1 MEITDMEES
10 SKESRPKKE
19 MVATSLRIERDILKA
34 IDSYGYDIERSR
46 NWVVNKLL
54 KQVLTDLN
62 KL

>member
-1 MEITDMEES
+1 MEES

>member
-1 MEITDMEES
+1 MEEN

>member
-1 MEITDMEES
+1 MEETP
-10 SKESRPKKE
+10 KQSRPKKE
-19 MVATSLRIERDILKA
+19 MVATSLRIEKDILKA